1 MSAESLLIEG
11 GSRLSGHV
19 EIEGAKNAAL
29 PACVA
34 SLLTDETIVLHRVPQ
49 LRDVSTILFTL
60 TDLGRRI
67 VRRGTSAVFSGDR
80 PLSQEANAYSV
91 RQMRASFLVLGPL
104 LARLGRAVVPLPGG
118 CAIGERSVDLHLFGL
133 KKLGARVK
141 ERANAVCVE
150 ADRLRGTRID
160 LAFPSVGA
168 TEQILMAAALASG
181 VTELRNASIEP
192 EVSDL
197 VALLR
202 KMGAEIEV
210 EGRTWRVDGKTELH
224 GAEHTVIPD
233 RMEAGTYIL
242 AGAITGG
249 DVRVNAVCP
258 PDLASFLETLD
269 AAGAATVV
277 DGSSLS
283 ISEGGDRRPIR
294 VETGPHPGFPTDL
307 HPPLAAWLSLVPGTN
322 VVTEKVFERRHTY
335 ADGLRAMGAQIAIHG
350 TSVTITGV
358 DRLQGRSVVA
368 PDIRAGAALVL
379 AGLAAD
385 GMTEITGLQAIDRGY
400 SGLETKLRQLGARIE
415 RRTR

>member
-1 MSAESLLIEG
+1 MGAESLLIEG

-34 SLLTDETIVLHRVPQ
+34 SLLTDESIVLHRIPQ

-67 VRRGTSAVFSGDR
+67 VRRGTSVVFSGDR

-118 CAIGERSVDLHLFGL
+118 CAIGERSVDLHLVGL
-133 KKLGARVK
+133 KKLGARVN

-160 LAFPSVGA
+160 LEFPSVGA
-168 TEQILMAAALASG
+168 TEQLLMTATLARG

-192 EVSDL
+192 EVGDL
-197 VALLR
+197 AALLR

-258 PDLASFLETLD
+258 SDLAAFLETLES
-269 AAGAATVV
+269 AGATTVV

-283 ISEGGDRRPIR
+283 ISAGGDRRPIR

-358 DRLQGRSVVA
+358 DRLQGRAVIA
-368 PDIRAGAALVL
+368 PDIRTGAALVL

>member
-1 MSAESLLIEG
+1 VGAESLLIEG

-34 SLLTDETIVLHRVPQ
+34 SLLTDESIVLHRIPQ

-67 VRRGTSAVFSGDR
+67 VRRGTSVVFSGDR

-118 CAIGERSVDLHLFGL
+118 CAIGERSVDLHLVGL
-133 KKLGARVK
+133 KKLGARVN

-150 ADRLRGTRID
+150 ADRLRGTRIE
-160 LAFPSVGA
+160 LEFPSVGA
-168 TEQILMAAALASG
+168 TEQLLMTATLARG

-192 EVSDL
+192 EVGDL
-197 VALLR
+197 AALLR

-258 PDLASFLETLD
+258 SDLAAFLETLES
-269 AAGAATVV
+269 AGATTVV

-283 ISEGGDRRPIR
+283 ISAGGDRRPIR

-358 DRLQGRSVVA
+358 DRLQGRAVIA
-368 PDIRAGAALVL
+368 PDIRTGAALVL